1 MLRRDGIQG
10 KISCKVDLDLNLT
23 IFVICSIR
31 YGTLVLSVNSSYENL
46 VYDNSIEST

>member
-10 KISCKVDLDLNLT
+10 EISCKFDLDLNLT

-31 YGTLVLSVNSSYENL
+31 YRTLVLSVSNSYVNQSMTM
-46 VYDNSIEST
+46 SIEST